1 MKSQI
6 QVFVLI
12 YFVSTAFSQ
21 PKLSFDLGLGI
32 YQPTLTGFDTG
43 FDEGGYFNKKNFLNR
58 NFLYNWGVFYEFFY
72 NARIGIS
79 TLTSFDSKKEIGLAN
94 QSSVDFNR
102 RITYRFF
109 PVETFFRWRPRIELN
124 FTLMPIWGRSIIS
137 LDTSPPKQ
145 SEDWSSFLTIFTDDD
160 IGLNNMNASD
170 VMVSNWYGYGSML
183 GFRFYLSSR
192 LAIDFKSGFMNNRYD
207 EKKWELR
214 DQKVVGPK
222 MKIDGLP
229 IFSLKVIYGLR

>member
-1 MKSQI
+1 
-6 QVFVLI
+6 
-12 YFVSTAFSQ
+12 
-21 PKLSFDLGLGI
+21 
-32 YQPTLTGFDTG
+32 
-43 FDEGGYFNKKNFLNR
+43 
-58 NFLYNWGVFYEFFY
+58 
-72 NARIGIS
+72 
-79 TLTSFDSKKEIGLAN
+79 
-94 QSSVDFNR
+94 
-102 RITYRFF
+102 
-109 PVETFFRWRPRIELN
+109 
-124 FTLMPIWGRSIIS
+124 MPIWGRSIIS
-137 LDTSPPKQ
+137 LDTSTPKQ

-192 LAIDFKSGFMNNRYD
+192 MSIDFKSGFMNNRYD

-214 DQKVVGPK
+214 GQKVVGPK